1 MEKIIEEI
9 VHDGIVYAI
18 IVRSSYKKDGITFF
32 TDNVFSQQLAYM
44 HHPKGKQIEPH
55 IHNLVLRE
63 VKYTQE
69 VLVIKKG
76 VVRVDFY
83 NEQHGYLESRILR
96 TGDVLFLAS
105 GGHGFEALEDL
116 EMFEIKQGP
125 YVQER
130 DKTRFSR
137 PENVNLKIVD

>member
-1 MEKIIEEI
+1 MKKSIEEI
-9 VHDGIVYAI
+9 KYNGNVFAI
-18 IVRSSYKKDGITFF
+18 IVRSSYQKGGISFF

-44 HHPKGKQIEPH
+44 NHPKGRQIEPH

-76 VVRVDFY
+76 TVRVDFY
-83 NEQHGYLESRILR
+83 NELHAYLESRILR

-125 YVQER
+125 YIQER
-130 DKTRFSR
+130 DKTRFTR
-137 PENVNLKIVD
+137 PENTKLNIID

>member
-1 MEKIIEEI
+1 MKKFIEEI
-9 VHDGIVYAI
+9 KYDGTLFAI
-18 IVRSSYKKDGITFF
+18 IIRSSYQKEGISFF
-32 TDNVFSQQLAYM
+32 TDNIFSQQLAYM
-44 HHPKGKQIEPH
+44 NHPKGKQIEPH

-76 VVRVDFY
+76 SVRVDFY

-96 TGDVLFLAS
+96 IGDVLFLAS

-125 YVQER
+125 YIQER
-130 DKTRFSR
+130 DKTRFTL
-137 PENVNLKIVD
+137 PENTKLNIVD